1 MLSSSHAKIH
11 NPCVTGVSPRPTD
24 RLRRQ
29 KLRNTSDR
37 VGAENR
43 VTRSDQRLSAGQ
55 P

>member
-29 KLRNTSDR
+29 KLRNTSR
-37 VGAENR
+37 PVGFQNSGWVA
-43 VTRSDQRLSAGQ
+43 DQR
-55 P
+55 